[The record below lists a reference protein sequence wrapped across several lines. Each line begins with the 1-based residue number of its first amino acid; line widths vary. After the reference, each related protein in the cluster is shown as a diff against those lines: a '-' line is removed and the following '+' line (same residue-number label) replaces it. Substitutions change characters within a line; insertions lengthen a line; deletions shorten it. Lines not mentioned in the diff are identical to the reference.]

1 MTALGPRTERLV
13 SMLGLALKLVETLK
27 KQVEHRKSDV
37 VGVDQREEGDIADR
51 SMRDSFS
58 KFAYRYFDERRVQA
72 LNQASRWYPLH

>member
-13 SMLGLALKLVETLK
+13 SMLGLAMKLVETLK

-51 SMRDSFS
+51 SMRDSF
-58 KFAYRYFDERRVQA
+58 
-72 LNQASRWYPLH
+72 